1 MCGCYESSN
10 AMDVINF
17 VIDIVVAVAT
27 VAAVIVALV
36 ANYKSSKAIKMSLKI
51 HEQSK
56 NLDLYDKRLALYED
70 VKNNKNVSDIAVNLL
85 FDKKIIRCYEKMVLY
100 RKKQREFYFDKIHSE
115 DFAKEIVREEKLE
128 DFRSNILEFKS
139 KMSNPECPDSVFDEY
154 RTYCD
159 KFEVE
164 HSFSGKD
171 EDLKVYNYYK
181 CEEQEDKYKELADE
195 KQKELLE
202 LIAKFIKESISPID
216 AWGEL
221 NEIQF

>member
-1 MCGCYESSN
+1 MNLLTKICQSICSLGWNE
-10 AMDVINF
+10 IGT
-17 VIDIVVAVAT
+17 IAT

-36 ANYKSSKAIKMSLKI
+36 ANNKSSKAIKMSLKI
-51 HEQSK
+51 QEQSK
-56 NLDLYDKRLALYED
+56 NVDLYDKRLALYED
-70 VKNNKNVSDIAVNLL
+70 VKNNKNVSDVSVKLL
-85 FDKKIIRCYEKMVLY
+85 FDKKIVKSYDEMILY
-100 RKKQREFYFDKIHSE
+100 RKKQREFHYDKRHAE
-115 DFAKEIVREEKLE
+115 NFAKDIVREQNLD
-128 DFRSNILEFKS
+128 DFNSKIIEFKS

-164 HSFSGKD
+164 HSFSGNE
-171 EDLKVYNYYK
+171 EDAKVYNYYK

-216 AWGEL
+216 A
-221 NEIQF
+221 

>member
-1 MCGCYESSN
+1 MNLLTKICQSICSLGWNE
-10 AMDVINF
+10 IGT
-17 VIDIVVAVAT
+17 IAT

-36 ANYKSSKAIKMSLKI
+36 ANNKSSKAIKMSLKI
-51 HEQSK
+51 QEQSK
-56 NLDLYDKRLALYED
+56 NIDLYDKRFALYED
-70 VKNNKNVSDIAVNLL
+70 VKNNKNVSDVSVKLL
-85 FDKKIIRCYEKMVLY
+85 FDKKIVKSYDEMILY
-100 RKKQREFYFDKIHSE
+100 RKKQREFHYDKRHAE
-115 DFAKEIVREEKLE
+115 NFAKDIVREQNLD
-128 DFRSNILEFKS
+128 DFNSKIKEFKS

-216 AWGEL
+216 A
-221 NEIQF
+221 

>member
-1 MCGCYESSN
+1 MCGCCESSN

-27 VAAVIVALV
+27 VFAVIVALV
-36 ANYKSSKAIKMSLKI
+36 ANHKSSKAIKISLKI

-56 NLDLYDKRLALYED
+56 NIDLYDKRLELYED
-70 VKNNKNVSDIAVNLL
+70 VKNNKNVSDIAVRLL
-85 FDKKIIRCYEKMVLY
+85 FDKKIVNIYEKMISY
-100 RKKQREFYFDKIHSE
+100 RKKQRESYSNKKWAE
-115 DFAKEIVREEKLE
+115 NFAEEIVREQRLE
-128 DFRSNILEFKS
+128 DFSSKILEFKS
-139 KMSNPECPDSVFDEY
+139 KMSNPECPDNVFDEY

-159 KFEVE
+159 KFEVV

-216 AWGEL
+216 A
-221 NEIQF
+221 